1 MIRTFTTTLVAATA
15 VCAST
20 IAAHGAVLVG
30 NDISHFDRSQN
41 GDSVNVFY
49 TNHVA
54 MPGDGTVDAVHVAY
68 QGGSGSMQSFQLI
81 QLRSTG
87 VEGEYTIVNM
97 SDVLDL
103 TGYTVDEVAVL
114 SLGTPWEVLAGDIFG
129 FYGAGIPFETLD
141 NVDWDSNEQ
150 PTYYQAGF
158 TWTYNVG
165 DTFSLSDL
173 PQLPSPDFDRDYGY
187 GVAFVVPEPAHGAIL
202 GVGALVLLRLRRR

>member
-1 MIRTFTTTLVAATA
+1 MIRTLRTTIAAAVVCATA
-15 VCAST
+15 V
-20 IAAHGAVLVG
+20 AAHGGSVIG
-30 NDISHFDRSQN
+30 NDLSHFDRSQN
-41 GDSVNVFY
+41 GDGVNVFH

-54 MPGDGTVDAVHVAY
+54 MPKDGFVNAVHVAY

-81 QLRSTG
+81 QLRPTG
-87 VEGEYTIVNM
+87 VPGEYTVVNV
-97 SDVLDL
+97 SNALDL
-103 TGYTVDEVAVL
+103 TGYTVDEIAVL
-114 SLGTPWEVLAGDIFG
+114 SLGTQWQVQAGDIFG
-129 FYGAGIPFETLD
+129 FYGAGIPYETLD
-141 NVDWDSNEQ
+141 NVDWNSNEQ

-158 TWTYNVG
+158 TWTYNAG